1 MTKTTDYEAL
11 QEGARQDAIQRTV
24 VGIAVRRDSRL
35 LVLQRKS
42 DDFQRNLWEIPG
54 GHVEVGESIPQAVA
68 RELQEETGWTLQ
80 EIMGFIDAF
89 DYDGE
94 AGDVTR
100 EWNFHVTAAMT
111 SALVHT
117 EHQAHAWVGAEDY
130 GNYPMTDE
138 MRRTV
143 ARALDQLG

>member
-1 MTKTTDYEAL
+1 MTTIDYEAL
-11 QEGARQDAIQRTV
+11 QQRARQDAIQRTV
-24 VGIAVRRDSRL
+24 VGIAVRRNSRL
-35 LVLQRKS
+35 LLLRRKV
-42 DDFQRNLWEIPG
+42 DDFQPNLWEIPG
-54 GHVEVGESIPQAVA
+54 GHVEVGESIPKAVA

-80 EIMGFIDAF
+80 EITGLIDAF

-100 EWNFHVTAAMT
+100 EWNFHVTATMT
-111 SALVHT
+111 STLVHP

-143 ARALDQLG
+143 ALALGLPG

>member
-1 MTKTTDYEAL
+1 MTTLDYEAM
-11 QEGARQDAIQRTV
+11 QDEARRDGIRRTV

-35 LVLQRKS
+35 LLLRRKS
-42 DDFQRNLWEIPG
+42 DDFQPNLWEIAG

-68 RELQEETGWTLQ
+68 RELQEETGWTLR
-80 EIMGFIDAF
+80 EITGLIDAF
-89 DYDGE
+89 DYEGE

-100 EWNFHVTAAMT
+100 SWNFRVTATMT
-111 SALVHT
+111 SALVHV

-138 MRRTV
+138 MRCTV
-143 ARALDQLG
+143 ARALGLRG